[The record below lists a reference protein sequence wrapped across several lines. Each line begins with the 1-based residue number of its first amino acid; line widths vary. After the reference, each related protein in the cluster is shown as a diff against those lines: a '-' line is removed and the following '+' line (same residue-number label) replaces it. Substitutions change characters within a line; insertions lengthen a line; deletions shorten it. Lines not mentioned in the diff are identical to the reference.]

1 MTTKL
6 TERVQTL
13 EAQVA
18 ALQGMLLS
26 FMVATQRAERFIT
39 ATTVKLAEE
48 FCDDAIDA
56 RQRTM
61 ALEMDHLLSSLA
73 RMHQSGEDS
82 LRG

>member
-13 EAQVA
+13 EAQIA

-26 FMVATQRAERFIT
+26 FMVATQRAERFVT
-39 ATTVKLAEE
+39 AATVKLAEE

-73 RMHQSGEDS
+73 RMHQSGEDPP
-82 LRG
+82 RG